1 MSHEFFSIGTR
12 AALHGI
18 TLHGTILRRTTL
30 RKALRFGLLA
40 AALPLAACGG
50 ESSYNTSVESVRQ
63 PVVSY
68 ATYVYDVRMDGVGL
82 SAAEHSRLSGWLDSL
97 DVGYG
102 DSVAIATDGAVVP
115 FDLQKDIAAL
125 VGHRGMMIGE
135 DRSAQAGTPP
145 PGSLRLILRRA
156 SASVP
161 GCPDWSTRQESDM
174 VGGTSSN
181 FGCGVNSNLAAMVAN
196 PEDLV
201 RGENSNSALRTDTS
215 NRAIESYR
223 KQTPTGEGGL
233 KNITAGGN

>member
-1 MSHEFFSIGTR
+1 MTHDLVNAGPR
-12 AALHGI
+12 AF
-18 TLHGTILRRTTL
+18 L
-30 RKALRFGLLA
+30 RKGFRFALLA

-50 ESSYNTSVESVRQ
+50 QSSYNTSVESVRQ

-68 ATYVYDVRMDGVGL
+68 ATYVYDVRMDGGSGL
-82 SAAEHSRLSGWLDSL
+82 SPAEAARLSGWLDSL
-97 DVGYG
+97 DVSYG
-102 DSVAIATDGAVVP
+102 DKVAIATDGAYVP
-115 FDLQKDIAAL
+115 ADFQKDIAGVL
-125 VGHRGMMIGE
+125 GHRGLLIGA
-135 DRSAQAGTPP
+135 DGSALAGPPP
-145 PGSLRLILRRA
+145 PGAVRLILRRA

-181 FGCGVNSNLAAMVAN
+181 YGCGVNSNLAAMVAN
-196 PEDLV
+196 PADLV

-233 KNITAGGN
+233 KTLSAGGN